1 MFAQK
6 EIVSR
11 TAARVLRYTA
21 AAREGEGPAVHVEG
35 YIVMSDGEDLP
46 ETSLQPHYSYE
57 NMIESGDAGCE
68 FPSDINESAPAG
80 MCYTYLGGLS
90 RRSA

>member
-1 MFAQK
+1 
-6 EIVSR
+6 
-11 TAARVLRYTA
+11 
-21 AAREGEGPAVHVEG
+21 
-35 YIVMSDGEDLP
+35 MSDGEDLP

-57 NMIESGDAGCE
+57 NMIESGDAGSE
-68 FPSDINESAPAG
+68 FPNDFDESAPAG